1 MTLFGEYHEMHESTL
16 WVKGT
21 VCTVELSCIYSTV
34 VTAGIEMIT
43 GWKCAKCPNRYDSR
57 SVVSVSVTTSD
68 TMISISGY
76 SRDKHVGQSVTIRR
90 VVLNSGIERAFKE
103 RFFLSLSII
112 LSSFVIS
119 HKKWLGSINWSKNA

>member
-1 MTLFGEYHEMHESTL
+1 MTLFGEYYEMHESTL

-34 VTAGIEMIT
+34 VTAGIGMIT

-68 TMISISGY
+68 TMISISGHT
-76 SRDKHVGQSVTIRR
+76 RDKHVGQSVTIRR
-90 VVLNSGIERAFKE
+90 VVLNSGIECTFKE

-112 LSSFVIS
+112 HSSFVIS
-119 HKKWLGSINWSKNA
+119 HKK